1 MADKNRK
8 YRRAEKKL
16 ILLFCFPDILP
27 RKWDMSIIDNIG
39 AGGLKFSASSDLDLK
54 DKTIQVR
61 IRIPELAPLV
71 LDLEAKVVNV
81 YPRTNKKQSYVHVK
95 FVNLSEI
102 NKKQLSVLEELI
114 VRRKLRNTKYSDEVN

>member
-1 MADKNRK
+1 
-8 YRRAEKKL
+8 
-16 ILLFCFPDILP
+16 
-27 RKWDMSIIDNIG
+27 MSIIDNIG